1 MREDLLDEYESEREV
16 EYQGERYLVRDNGA
30 VCRKSRTGQRRR
42 KLDDVWTFGGANY
55 STGYMHLGSHI
66 VHRIVALAFH
76 EQPSE
81 QHVVDHID
89 TNRRNNRAD
98 NLRWVTRLENLLL
111 NPITLARIVRAYG
124 SLDALFKDPSAIRT
138 RDPDFSWMRT
148 VSKSEAEESRRR
160 LLGWAESNQAP
171 KGGQLG
177 EWVYGQRT
185 PNAQSAEE
193 NQDIQSL
200 TPMAIQRNW
209 KTIGEFPACPESI
222 GADPLSEYAARLKP
236 ATIFHNSTFG
246 DTVTETA
253 GESAA
258 LLGVLCRM
266 PEASVKDWALSKIT
280 VENGKFVHEA
290 LGTFFT
296 LDGALNAYRKLLGID
311 APHVRPLT
319 ITASRRGWLV
329 PSE

>member
-1 MREDLLDEYESEREV
+1 MRADLLDEYESESEV
-16 EYQGERYLVRDNGA
+16 EYQGEGYLVRDNGA
-30 VCRKSRTGQRRR
+30 VCRKSRAGQRRR
-42 KLDDVWTFGGANY
+42 KLDDVWTFGAPNH

-98 NLRWVTRLENLLL
+98 NLRWVTRLDNLLL
-111 NPITLARIVRAYG
+111 NQITRARIARAYG
-124 SLDALFKDPSAIRT
+124 SLDAFFKDPSAISN

-160 LLGWAESNQAP
+160 LLGWAESDLAP
-171 KGGQLG
+171 RGGQLG
-177 EWVYGQRT
+177 EWVYGPRT

-193 NQDIQSL
+193 IQDIQSL

-222 GADPLSEYAARLKP
+222 GAEPLTEYAARLKP
-236 ATIFHNSTFG
+236 ETVFYTNMFG
-246 DTVTETA
+246 NAVTATA

-258 LLGVLCRM
+258 LLGVVCRM
-266 PEASVKDWALSKIT
+266 PHPSVKDWALSKIT
-280 VENGKFVHEA
+280 VENGKFVHESM
-290 LGTFFT
+290 GTFFS
-296 LDGALNAYRKLLGID
+296 LDGALNAYRALLGID
-311 APHVRPLT
+311 APHVET
-319 ITASRRGWLV
+319 IDDYS
-329 PSE
+329 